1 MMYNTQLDTFLKVAE
16 LGSFNKAADAL
27 YITPP
32 AVTKQINLLEEDLGV
47 TLFVRSH
54 RGLKLTPAGQSF
66 CKDAKYI
73 IDYCEASLERAKC
86 AMIADSKVVRIGISP
101 MTPQPLVN
109 VWPKIQQECAD
120 IKFQLVPFF
129 NTPENA
135 REILKN
141 LGQNIDVV
149 GGIFDDTLL
158 DLRQCA
164 GTQLAMV
171 PICCAVALHH
181 PLAQKDH
188 LEVSDLYGQNFML
201 MRRGWSHHVD
211 ELRDDLWKNHPQ
223 VRIVDFDFYSVDV
236 FNKCGNDGALLMA
249 IPQWQQVHPM
259 LKILPVNWNHE
270 VPYGLLHAEKPT
282 LAVKQFITAMQKALA
297 E

>member
-149 GGIFDDTLL
+149 GGILTK
-158 DLRQCA
+158 RCSTCA
-164 GTQLAMV
+164 
-171 PICCAVALHH
+171 
-181 PLAQKDH
+181 
-188 LEVSDLYGQNFML
+188 S
-201 MRRGWSHHVD
+201 
-211 ELRDDLWKNHPQ
+211 
-223 VRIVDFDFYSVDV
+223 VRAHS
-236 FNKCGNDGALLMA
+236 L
-249 IPQWQQVHPM
+249 QWYPSAAPWHCTIRWH
-259 LKILPVNWNHE
+259 KRTIWRSATCTARILC
-270 VPYGLLHAEKPT
+270 
-282 LAVKQFITAMQKALA
+282 
-297 E
+297 

>member
-149 GGIFDDTLL
+149 GGIFDDTLCGHTACNGTHL
-158 DLRQCA
+158 LRRGTAPSA
-164 GTQLAMV
+164 GTKGPSGGQRPVRPEFYADA
-171 PICCAVALHH
+171 PR
-181 PLAQKDH
+181 
-188 LEVSDLYGQNFML
+188 LE
-201 MRRGWSHHVD
+201 
-211 ELRDDLWKNHPQ
+211 PP
-223 VRIVDFDFYSVDV
+223 
-236 FNKCGNDGALLMA
+236 CG
-249 IPQWQQVHPM
+249 
-259 LKILPVNWNHE
+259 
-270 VPYGLLHAEKPT
+270 
-282 LAVKQFITAMQKALA
+282 
-297 E
+297 

>member
-120 IKFQLVPFF
+120 IKFQLVPFS
-129 NTPENA
+129 
-135 REILKN
+135 I
-141 LGQNIDVV
+141 
-149 GGIFDDTLL
+149 
-158 DLRQCA
+158 
-164 GTQLAMV
+164 
-171 PICCAVALHH
+171 
-181 PLAQKDH
+181 
-188 LEVSDLYGQNFML
+188 
-201 MRRGWSHHVD
+201 RR
-211 ELRDDLWKNHPQ
+211 R
-223 VRIVDFDFYSVDV
+223 
-236 FNKCGNDGALLMA
+236 M
-249 IPQWQQVHPM
+249 
-259 LKILPVNWNHE
+259 
-270 VPYGLLHAEKPT
+270 HAKS
-282 LAVKQFITAMQKALA
+282 
-297 E
+297 

>member
-1 MMYNTQLDTFLKVAE
+1 
-16 LGSFNKAADAL
+16 
-27 YITPP
+27 
-32 AVTKQINLLEEDLGV
+32 
-47 TLFVRSH
+47 
-54 RGLKLTPAGQSF
+54 
-66 CKDAKYI
+66 
-73 IDYCEASLERAKC
+73 
-86 AMIADSKVVRIGISP
+86 MIADSKVVRIGISP

-211 ELRDDLWKNHPQ
+211 ELRDDLWKNHRRSALWTSIFTAWMCSTNAEMM
-223 VRIVDFDFYSVDV
+223 VRCLWPSHSGSRYIR
-236 FNKCGNDGALLMA
+236 C
-249 IPQWQQVHPM
+249 
-259 LKILPVNWNHE
+259 
-270 VPYGLLHAEKPT
+270 
-282 LAVKQFITAMQKALA
+282 
-297 E
+297 